1 MPASIRP
8 VSGVQNILP
17 KGAPCMRTCSG
28 AQPDD
33 RQPRLTSAK
42 RSALGLGW
50 RVADHAAVRAG
61 GTARL
66 RPERNPALPA
76 KGPVRHHEEPALIGR
91 GREALAFGLK
101 GQDRSDHSSYHLRLI
116 SSGWLA

>member
-1 MPASIRP
+1 
-8 VSGVQNILP
+8 
-17 KGAPCMRTCSG
+17 MRTCSG

-42 RSALGLGW
+42 RSAPGLGW

-101 GQDRSDHSSYHLRLI
+101 GQDRSDHSSVDENRSLI
-116 SSGWLA
+116 TTCIRSDKLHTGAGCIKAG